1 MTHADTLLFAALISP
16 LLPMVLV
23 PLAAL
28 VSDDK
33 KNQQGLIYG
42 AALVSITL
50 SIIIFANLAVDLS
63 PLKISVASH
72 FPHLLA
78 AAVTAGLIASLGAA
92 TLARRASNMFEPVV
106 TVTHRFAMLLVF
118 LMAFIQF
125 TVVILRYVFGVNFI
139 FMQES
144 VTYLHGFVFLLA
156 AGFALLSNDHVRV
169 DIFYAGMNTWQKAL
183 TDFIGF
189 YLFLAPFCFV
199 TLVMAAP
206 YVANSWAVL
215 EGSTEQSGIQGIFIL
230 KTLIPIF
237 ATLLLMAGFVT
248 ATRAAT
254 TLRGE
259 A

>member
-1 MTHADTLLFAALISP
+1 MSALDFYVIAVAFAAP
-16 LLPMVLV
+16 LFVL
-23 PLAAL
+23 PLAAIIGGGSRL
-28 VSDDK
+28 VEV
-33 KNQQGLIYG
+33 LIVSLAP
-42 AALVSITL
+42 AAIVTAGSIFT
-50 SIIIFANLAVDLS
+50 ALAVDLNAAR
-63 PLKISVASH
+63 PNMPAILAYSVG
-72 FPHLLA
+72 
-78 AAVTAGLIASLGAA
+78 AVLSIGLIYTRNARLASQAI
-92 TLARRASNMFEPVV
+92 SSPFEQIAKLFGQ
-106 TVTHRFAMLLVF
+106 FAMLLVF

-156 AGFALLSNDHVRV
+156 AGYALLTNDHVRV
-169 DIFYAGMNTWQKAL
+169 DIFYSQMSARKKAVVDL
-183 TDFIGF
+183 FGA
-189 YLFLAPFCFV
+189 YLFLTPFCLI
-199 TLVMAAP
+199 TLWMAAP